1 MLKTILVPVDGSASS
16 YKALNY
22 AFNLGESFQSRLIVL
37 TVSDPF
43 DLSPPPDLKDLKVPA
58 GELSPE
64 EKILAGGAALAIAQ
78 KLAEKRGYADIAF
91 EKAIAADPAARIL
104 QQAQIVNADTI
115 VMGKRGLGTTKAF
128 LLGSVSFRIASAA
141 ICPVVI
147 VN

>member
-1 MLKTILVPVDGSASS
+1 MLKTILVPVDGSEAS
-16 YKALNY
+16 YKAQNY
-22 AFNLGESFQSRLIVL
+22 AFDLGEAFKSRLIVL

-43 DLSPPPDLKDLKVPA
+43 DLSPPGLKDLKVPA

-64 EKILAGGAALAIAQ
+64 EEILAGGAALAIAQ
-78 KLAEKRGYADIAF
+78 KLAEKRGYDDIAF

-115 VMGKRGLGTTKAF
+115 VMGSRGLGTTKAF
-128 LLGSVSFRIASAA
+128 LLGSVSSRIASAA

>member
-1 MLKTILVPVDGSASS
+1 MLKTILVPVDGSAAS

-22 AFNLGESFQSRLIVL
+22 AFNLGEAFKSRLIVL
-37 TVSDPF
+37 TVSDAF
-43 DLSPPPDLKDLKVPA
+43 DLSPPGLKDLKVPA

-64 EKILAGGAALAIAQ
+64 EMILAGGAALAIAQ
-78 KLAEKRGYADIAF
+78 KLAEKRGYDAIAF
-91 EKAIAADPAARIL
+91 EKALSADPAARIL

-115 VMGKRGLGTTKAF
+115 VMGSRGLGTTKAF
-128 LLGSVSFRIASAA
+128 LLGSVSSRIASAA